1 MRIEYESY
9 GRTVTIRTGTDDTT
23 AADMAGHFLTILQAV
38 GFPGERV
45 EISWTV
51 DGKTVTASSE
61 DAP

>member
-9 GRTVTIRTGTDDTT
+9 GRTVTIRTVEDDATI
-23 AADMAGHFLTILQAV
+23 AAVAGHFLTILQAV

-51 DGKTVTASSE
+51 DGKTVIASSE